1 MQGQVGSMPGCCFN
15 TEKSALAWIIRFSS
29 LDLGPALYFKITGL
43 YKTGNQQIVERRKVR
58 LQTRPDG
65 SENLVTLF
73 LEFRSKFCRLGLSF
87 V

>member
-43 YKTGNQQIVERRKVR
+43 YITGNQQIFESRKFR

-65 SENLVTLF
+65 SEHF
-73 LEFRSKFCRLGLSF
+73 IKSM
-87 V
+87 